1 MSTKTVTITG
11 NSLTI
16 PDLIAVTRGGASVAI
31 AADAIAR
38 VDAARAAIE
47 KSLADGASLYGVNT
61 GFGKLANVSIP
72 DDQLLQLQ
80 RNLILS
86 HVAGVGNPLPTDVVR
101 GVMLLRANVLLK
113 ETSGAR
119 SVVAQ
124 RLVEMLNAGIHPIV
138 PEQGSVGAS
147 GDLAPLAH
155 VAYALMGEGE
165 VTTGGTGKGE
175 EGTVLAADALR
186 GAGIEPLVFQAKE
199 GLSFINGTQA
209 QTSI

>member
-1 MSTKTVTITG
+1 MSTKTVTIPG

-16 PDLIAVTRGGASVAI
+16 PELIAVTRGGASVFI
-31 AADAIAR
+31 PADAIAR
-38 VDAARAAIE
+38 VDTARATIE
-47 KSLADGASLYGVNT
+47 KSIADGAWLYGVNT

-138 PEQGSVGAS
+138 PEQGSVGARGS
-147 GDLAPLAH
+147 QG
-155 VAYALMGEGE
+155 VGMRGE
-165 VTTGGTGKGE
+165 KK
-175 EGTVLAADALR
+175 L
-186 GAGIEPLVFQAKE
+186 GIA
-199 GLSFINGTQA
+199 N
-209 QTSI
+209 